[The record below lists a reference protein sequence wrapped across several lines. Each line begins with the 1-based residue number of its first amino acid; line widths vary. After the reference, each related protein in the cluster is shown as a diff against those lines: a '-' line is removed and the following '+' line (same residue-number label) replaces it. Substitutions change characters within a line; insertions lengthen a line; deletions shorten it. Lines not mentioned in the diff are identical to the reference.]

1 MMKLKKFEKKAIILG
16 RLMKKEM
23 ENDKNITSKFHHYLF
38 TILVGLIVTVFLIIS
53 TYYVDNTTYITANG
67 LYKAEFLEDASVG
80 KNYFDLSHV
89 LYTDTVTYVWK
100 ILGIN
105 NWPGTILIK
114 IAVVNSIAAGIT
126 ISFLSLIVWHLTKR
140 IKIVVLIT
148 AIYLFSAY
156 FFFFSISSEDIMP
169 SLMAFVA
176 AIYFFILF
184 LSNKKN
190 WFLLI
195 FSSVAFT
202 ISYLLHRTMII
213 AYPAFFISLM
223 FIPVAGKET
232 SFIIRFLPFKSRFKK
247 MYYLFVASFL
257 FLAYSFLTVL
267 ILGKHPSI
275 VLLSGAGNNG
285 WSGFS
290 TEKIAF
296 TFLSGIGQSLL
307 YGKNLSDLNDVL
319 SLNNLVY
326 EIPTLIIIVLVLLK
340 LVTSAVKNIKL
351 RPLAILLI
359 LSFTLF
365 EVMNLRYQGQ
375 DPQFQMAP
383 LAIIPIGLAI
393 ISSTTSKKFEKRFVN
408 LLILIFVIILIIN
421 LKKAFDIKGADTAE
435 ITYFN
440 RVANTI
446 DPNKTVFVTHGFD
459 QIHAWGRFIWG
470 IDYPDDLIGLVS
482 YPVNE
487 PGLSPEQTA
496 QKMLEFINNSFKS
509 GKQVITNQVITLSDS
524 DLAAQMA
531 TVENNGKGV
540 AIKNAILSNYDL
552 ELVLK
557 TERDSF
563 YRLVPK
569 KSL

>member
-1 MMKLKKFEKKAIILG
+1 
-16 RLMKKEM
+16 MKKEV
-23 ENDKNITSKFHHYLF
+23 ENDKNIASKFHHYLF

-67 LYKAEFLEDASVG
+67 LYKAEFLEDALVG
-80 KNYFDLSHV
+80 KNYFDINHV
-89 LYTDTVTYVWK
+89 LYTDIVTYVWK
-100 ILGIN
+100 ILRIN

-114 IAVVNSIAAGIT
+114 MAVVNSIAAGIT

-148 AIYLFSAY
+148 AVYLFSAY
-156 FFFFSISSEDIMP
+156 FFFLSVSSEDIMP
-169 SLMAFVA
+169 SLLAFVA

-184 LSNKKN
+184 LSNNKN
-190 WFLLI
+190 WFLII
-195 FSSVAFT
+195 FSSVSFT
-202 ISYLLHRTMII
+202 ISFLLHRTMII
-213 AYPAFFISLM
+213 AYPAFLISLI
-223 FIPVAGKET
+223 FIPIADKKT
-232 SFIIRFLPFKSRFKK
+232 PFIIKFLPFKSSFKK
-247 MYYLFVASFL
+247 IYHLFVASFL

-275 VLLSGAGNNG
+275 VLLTGPGNLG

-290 TEKIAF
+290 SEKIAF

-307 YGKNLSDLNDVL
+307 YGKNLSSLNEVL

-326 EIPTLIIIVLVLLK
+326 EIPILIIIVLIFLK
-340 LVTSAVKNIKL
+340 LVNSAVKNIKL

-375 DPQFQMAP
+375 DAQFQMAP

-408 LLILIFVIILIIN
+408 LLILIAIIVLVIN
-421 LKKAFDIKGADTAE
+421 LKKAFDIKGSDTAE
-435 ITYFN
+435 IKYFKE
-440 RVANTI
+440 VANTI

-459 QIHAWGRFIWG
+459 QLHSWGRFIWG
-470 IDYPDDLIGLVS
+470 IDYPDDLIGMVS

-487 PGLSPEQTA
+487 PDLSPDQTA
-496 QKMLEFINNSFKS
+496 QKMLEFVNNSSKR

-524 DLAAQMA
+524 DLSAQMA
-531 TVENNGKGV
+531 TVDSSGKGV
-540 AIKNAILSNYDL
+540 AIKNAILINYDL

-563 YRLVPK
+563 YRLVSK